1 MTVQWKLVPTVAHR
15 QMQDAGAE
23 AARTYMEETGSNS
36 EYVIYNAMVAAA
48 PEPPSEFVCEVHTDG
63 LRACPCCGCR
73 AKLTEWQRGFVV
85 ECSGCS
91 LTSPCYVSVSE
102 ALEAWNQRTLE
113 TLSTQI
119 QHLLD
124 DDLLPALVDDSG
136 MKIVG
141 DEIYNAWDMAQ
152 QWNSCIEAC
161 APRLDRLKSERDN
174 LRASLN
180 LIGAGLIVSNSSQ
193 NTDAIRMEIHAL
205 QERDLDQLGLL
216 IESKEMIV
224 KMAGIERSHGA
235 SSSAAAL
242 DELATRIH
250 ASAIA
255 AITEGKP
262 ALTVERGD
270 DLDDALRDLA
280 SSACQEALSFGVNE
294 DVFLRLARSVRQRV
308 SVQRAVGQ

>member
-23 AARTYMEETGSNS
+23 AARKYMEETGSNS

-48 PEPPSEFVCEVHTDG
+48 PEPPSEFVREVHTDG

-73 AKLTEWQRGFVV
+73 AKLTEWQRGFIV
-85 ECSGCS
+85 ECLGCS
-91 LTSPCYVSVSE
+91 LTSLCYVSISE

-124 DDLLPALVDDSG
+124 DDLLPALIDDSG

-141 DEIYNAWDMAQ
+141 DNIYNEWDMAQ
-152 QWNSCIEAC
+152 QWNGAIEAC
-161 APRLDRLKSERDN
+161 AQRFDRLQSERDS
-174 LRASLN
+174 LRASLD
-180 LIGAGLIVSNSSQ
+180 LIGAGLIVSNGSQ

-216 IESKEMIV
+216 IESKEMLV
-224 KMAGIERSHGA
+224 KMAST
-235 SSSAAAL
+235 AL
-242 DELATRIH
+242 YRGDGSLSDDLKGLAQRIH
-250 ASAIA
+250 DVAIA
-255 AITEGKP
+255 PITEGKS
-262 ALTVERGD
+262 ARAVERGD
-270 DLDDALRDLA
+270 DLDDALRELA

-308 SVQRAVGQ
+308 SAKRDAGQ